1 MVSPMQLLTP
11 SHQATGAEDAGL
23 EICCPNRVI
32 VQSLETGNHRLT
44 FFSVFKV
51 YFDLFKFVYMHIVRV
66 CVCMRAC
73 VRALHVSIMCAWH
86 TNTMKMELEN
96 GIGARAISG
105 SDQPSEK

>member
-1 MVSPMQLLTP
+1 
-11 SHQATGAEDAGL
+11 
-23 EICCPNRVI
+23 
-32 VQSLETGNHRLT
+32 
-44 FFSVFKV
+44 
-51 YFDLFKFVYMHIVRV
+51 
-66 CVCMRAC
+66 MRAC

>member
-1 MVSPMQLLTP
+1 MQLLTP

-73 VRALHVSIMCAWH
+73 VRVCVTCVYNVCMAHKYH
-86 TNTMKMELEN
+86 EN
-96 GIGARAISG
+96 GARKWHWS
-105 SDQPSEK
+105 